1 MASLGDKVN
10 RIQLLGLM
18 LIITAVIWQT
28 PTVNGYNE
36 LWERSDLI
44 VEGKIIEIKVQDG
57 QPLGTGVVS
66 RIVKTSDTTSIYT
79 KGLGLGSQITVR
91 SDEIEEDQHQR
102 MYLEEIDENQFR
114 EIKTEPIPEPE
125 HPLDYGSLGYASLV
139 LVAVSAYY
147 LKER

>member
-28 PTVNGYNE
+28 PIVNGYNE

-79 KGLGLGSQITVR
+79 KDLGLGSQITVR
-91 SDEIEEDQHQR
+91 SR
-102 MYLEEIDENQFR
+102 
-114 EIKTEPIPEPE
+114 
-125 HPLDYGSLGYASLV
+125 
-139 LVAVSAYY
+139 
-147 LKER
+147 